1 MIKEIKSIESANIKI
16 KKVTKN
22 KLNNCVHICANVRT
36 YHSYEKQPRQDAST
50 VRTERGREEE
60 KEVEEEE
67 EEEEVGK
74 IISSFPIES
83 NSLISLISLFLFFS
97 TIKLLF

>member
-1 MIKEIKSIESANIKI
+1 MC
-16 KKVTKN
+16 TY
-22 KLNNCVHICANVRT
+22 VRT

-50 VRTERGREEE
+50 VRTERGSEEE

-67 EEEEVGK
+67 EEEEEDGK
-74 IISSFPIES
+74 IISSFPLEL
-83 NSLISLISLFLFFS
+83 NSLISLFSLLLLFS

>member
-67 EEEEVGK
+67 EEVGK
-74 IISSFPIES
+74 IISSFPLES
-83 NSLISLISLFLFFS
+83 NSLISLISLFLLFS

>member
-1 MIKEIKSIESANIKI
+1 MC
-16 KKVTKN
+16 TY
-22 KLNNCVHICANVRT
+22 VRT

-67 EEEEVGK
+67 EEDGK
-74 IISSFPIES
+74 IISSFPLEL
-83 NSLISLISLFLFFS
+83 NSLISLFSLFLLFS

>member
-1 MIKEIKSIESANIKI
+1 MC
-16 KKVTKN
+16 TY
-22 KLNNCVHICANVRT
+22 VRT

-67 EEEEVGK
+67 EEEEDGK
-74 IISSFPIES
+74 IISSFPLEL
-83 NSLISLISLFLFFS
+83 NSLISLFSLFLLFS